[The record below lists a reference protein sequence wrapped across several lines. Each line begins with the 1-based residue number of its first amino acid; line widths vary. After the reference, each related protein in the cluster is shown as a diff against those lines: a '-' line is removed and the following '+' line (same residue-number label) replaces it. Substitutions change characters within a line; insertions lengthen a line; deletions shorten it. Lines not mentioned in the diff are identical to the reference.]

1 MIAGAGWGTHRHGAG
16 TGGAREAPPVARS
29 IRAMRTAPKIL
40 VVDDEANLRNLVGS
54 YLRAEGFE
62 VLEATD
68 GDAAVD
74 QTRRR
79 EPDLVILDVMM
90 PGTDGIEAL
99 REIRRFS
106 DVYVIM
112 LTARAEESD
121 KLVGL
126 SVGADDYLTKPFSPR
141 ELIARVKAVLRRARS
156 GQTPTDDR
164 LTFDGLQIDLARRRV
179 ERAGGERD
187 LTALEF
193 DLLAKLAS
201 QPGRVF
207 SRRQLLE
214 AVWGWDYVGDERVV
228 DVHIRNLRRALDD
241 DAADPD
247 LIGTVRG
254 VGYRFLAD
262 PR

>member
-1 MIAGAGWGTHRHGAG
+1 MA
-16 TGGAREAPPVARS
+16 
-29 IRAMRTAPKIL
+29 TAPKIL
-40 VVDDEANLRNLVGS
+40 VVDDEANLRNLVCS
-54 YLRAEGFE
+54 YLRAEGFD
-62 VLEATD
+62 VVEAANG
-68 GDAAVD
+68 GDAVREV
-74 QTRRR
+74 QRR
-79 EPDLVILDVMM
+79 EPDLVILDVIM
-90 PGTDGIEAL
+90 PGMDGIEAL
-99 REIRRFS
+99 RDIRRLS

-112 LTARAEESD
+112 LTARAEETD
-121 KLVGL
+121 KVVGL

-156 GQTPTDDR
+156 GRTTNDDL
-164 LTFDGLQIDLARRRV
+164 LTFDGFEIDLGRRRV
-179 ERAGGERD
+179 ERDDEERD

-214 AVWGWDYVGDERVV
+214 AVWGWDFVGDERVV

-241 DAADPD
+241 DATDPD

-254 VGYRFLAD
+254 VGYRFVAE